1 MQEKKQNELGSI
13 WISNEVVGTIA
24 GLVTTGIKGVAGMS
38 GGIIEGLAKRLTGT
52 QLMKGVKVEVG
63 EKEAVLDI
71 SIIVEYGVR
80 IPEVAWQIQEAV
92 KRTVENLTGLSVVE
106 VNIQVEGIY
115 IEEEKESPPKKR
127 VS

>member
-1 MQEKKQNELGSI
+1 MQEKDRNKLGAI
-13 WISNEVVGTIA
+13 RISNEVVGTIA
-24 GLVTTGIKGVAGMS
+24 GLAATGIKGVAGMS

-63 EKEAVLDI
+63 EKETALDL
-71 SIIVEYGVR
+71 SIIVEYGFR

-92 KRTVENLTGLSVVE
+92 KREVENMTGLSVVE
-106 VNIQVEGIY
+106 VNIQVQGIY
-115 IEEEKESPPKKR
+115 IEEEKEAPPKKR